1 MAAPPGLLNNNE
13 EDLSAKA
20 LQKRYE
26 GLVTVRSK
34 AIKGKGAW
42 YWVHL
47 EPILVQNQET
57 GAAKAVKL
65 RCGLCSALFSASN
78 PSRTASEHL
87 KRGTCPNFNGSI
99 PRPIQAPSSKTPI
112 SMINPASTST
122 SSQQQQNRKRTLTQ
136 SQALTPLP
144 LTMIGAELVSPP
156 APLMLS
162 GGKED
167 LGALAML
174 EDSVKKL
181 KSPGGKGCSPS
192 QALSKVQIDSA
203 LNLLAEWLYESCGT
217 VSLSCV
223 EHPKFK
229 AFLSQLASDGWKRK
243 SNTCNT
249 FSPSS
254 SSSTSAGESLVNL
267 TLNLPNG
274 TSLFR
279 KAVFTNGGVVGAKY
293 VEETL
298 WETIT
303 GICGTV
309 VERCVGIV
317 ADTDRLKSKALSDLE
332 DQNRWMVNLPCQFQ
346 GFSSLLKD
354 FHKHLGLFRS
364 VAMDCWKLATF
375 FNGKNSARS
384 YFQKYQMQEMDHVS
398 QIRVPP
404 DPPLAS
410 GNYMYVYA
418 MIEDI
423 ANSARALQLTVL
435 DDAYKVIYAEDPHG
449 REAADMIRDMRFWN
463 DLDAVLSL
471 VKLVKMMVQEI
482 ETERPLVGQCLPLW
496 EDLRTKVKDWCAK
509 YNVEEGPVEEVIEKR
524 FAKNYH
530 PAWSAAFI
538 LDPLYLLRDNSGKY
552 LPPFKFLTQEQE
564 KDVDRLITRLVSR
577 EEAHIALMELMKWRA
592 EGLDPLYAQ
601 AVQVKQRDPITGK
614 MKIANPQSSRLV
626 WETCLSEF
634 KALGKVAV
642 RLIFLHAT
650 SCGLKC
656 NWSFMRW
663 VYTHG
668 HSRAAMDRVQKMI
681 FIASHARLER
691 RDFVN
696 EEEKDAELFANGM
709 ANYGQIFNI
718 LIIYQVE
725 ARRWVLSLL
734 TMVTMSQNLFS
745 NEREQNMKNLVSKN
759 DSEDLQ
765 KKEYPHTHKSNII

>member
-1 MAAPPGLLNNNE
+1 MAAPSHPQ
-13 EDLSAKA
+13 EDELSAKT

-26 GLVTVRSK
+26 GLVTVRTR

-42 YWVHL
+42 YWIHL
-47 EPILVQNQET
+47 EPILFQNQDT
-57 GAAKAVKL
+57 GVAKAVKL

-87 KRGTCPNFNGSI
+87 KRGTCPNFNG
-99 PRPIQAPSSKTPI
+99 AVFNPI
-112 SMINPASTST
+112 SSMPPKTITSASTS
-122 SSQQQQNRKRTLTQ
+122 QNRKR
-136 SQALTPLP
+136 SALTLPQAAMPLA
-144 LTMIGAELVSPP
+144 MIGTPRPTSEAVRFSSPTPLV
-156 APLMLS
+156 LS

-181 KSPGGKGCSPS
+181 KSPGGKGGPG
-192 QALSKVQIDSA
+192 QILSKAQVETA

-217 VSLSCV
+217 VSFSCV
-223 EHPKFK
+223 EHPKFRS
-229 AFLSQLASDGWKRK
+229 FLNHVGLPPISRKYVAAEKLDAKYEEVRNESDAKLRDALFFQLASDGWKK
-243 SNTCNT
+243 KNLAYGDN
-249 FSPSS
+249 
-254 SSSTSAGESLVNL
+254 LVNL

-279 KAVFTNGGVVGAKY
+279 KALFTNGAVPAKY
-293 VEETL
+293 VEETI

-303 GICGTV
+303 GICGAT

-317 ADTDRLKSKALSDLE
+317 ADTDKHKTKALRELE
-332 DQNRWMVNLPCQFQ
+332 RKNCWMVNLTCQVQ

-354 FHKHLGLFRS
+354 FHKHSSLVRS
-364 VAMDCWKLATF
+364 AASDCFKLATF
-375 FNGKNSARS
+375 FNSKHPAST
-384 YFQKYQMQEMDHVS
+384 YFQKYQMQEMDH
-398 QIRVPP
+398 IKLFRVPP
-404 DPPLAS
+404 DPPFAS
-410 GNYMYVYA
+410 SNFPYNYA
-418 MIEDI
+418 MMEDVV
-423 ANSARALQLTVL
+423 NSARVLQLTVL
-435 DDAYKVIYAEDPHG
+435 DESFKVFYADDPLG
-449 REAADMIRDMRFWN
+449 RELADMIQDMRFWN

-471 VKLVKMMVQEI
+471 VKLIRMMVQDI
-482 ETERPLVGQCLPLW
+482 EADRPLVGQCLPLW
-496 EDLRTKVKDWCAK
+496 DELKTKVKDWCAK
-509 YNVEEGPVEEVIEKR
+509 YNIDEGPVKEIIEKR

-530 PAWSAAFI
+530 PAWAAAFI
-538 LDPLYLLRDNSGKY
+538 LDPLYLVRDSSGKY
-552 LPPFKFLTQEQE
+552 LPPFKCLTAEQE
-564 KDVDRLITRLVSR
+564 KDVDKIITRLVFR

-601 AVQVKQRDPITGK
+601 AVQVKQPDPVTGK

-634 KALGKVAV
+634 KVLGKVAI

-668 HSRAAMDRVQKMI
+668 HSRAAMDKAQKMI

-696 EEEKDAELFANGM
+696 EEEKDAELFA
-709 ANYGQIFNI
+709 YG
-718 LIIYQVE
+718 E
-725 ARRWVLSLL
+725 DDVLSDVLADPA
-734 TMVTMSQNLFS
+734 M
-745 NEREQNMKNLVSKN
+745 
-759 DSEDLQ
+759 
-765 KKEYPHTHKSNII
+765 